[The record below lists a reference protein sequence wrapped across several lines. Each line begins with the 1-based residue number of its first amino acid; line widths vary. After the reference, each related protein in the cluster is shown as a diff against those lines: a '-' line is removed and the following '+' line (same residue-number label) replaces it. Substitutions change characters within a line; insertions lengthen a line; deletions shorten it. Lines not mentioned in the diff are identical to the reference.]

1 MSKYIF
7 WKDMKSARPKWIST
21 KIRWFSSFYI
31 YKLIQLTHGI
41 LIKILHSL
49 STLNLAVIEIV
60 FSVWTCLDKCGMSE
74 KNGTILKPFTSLDQH
89 AYSLYW
95 SLHICNGIYVE
106 NLSTNSELFW
116 GRLISLISW
125 PLWVIIFLILMTS
138 TFDSKCYCKEK

>member
-1 MSKYIF
+1 
-7 WKDMKSARPKWIST
+7 MKSARPKWIST

-74 KNGTILKPFTSLDQH
+74 KNGTILKPFTSLDQYAH
-89 AYSLYW
+89 SLYW

-116 GRLISLISW
+116 WRIISLISW